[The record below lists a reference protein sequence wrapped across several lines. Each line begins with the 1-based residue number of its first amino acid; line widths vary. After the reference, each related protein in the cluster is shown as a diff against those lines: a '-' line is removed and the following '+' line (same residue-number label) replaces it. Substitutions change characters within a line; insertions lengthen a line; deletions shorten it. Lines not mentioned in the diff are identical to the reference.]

1 MLEFVIKKLLS
12 IFYHGPMSQN
22 KKSFLICCPWHEDKN
37 PSCHIF
43 KDSGVF
49 RCWTC
54 HGDSKGVDPYR
65 GFQALGMPEFEAK
78 QIFIRKQKIEEPLDF
93 KAELPRIQDLRIQDL
108 LVDEFEDPLELD
120 GINEYIKALTWEIEC
135 SSERD
140 AQEVWKQRKYLED
153 ARDIIILWQEQNT
166 LVASRREWEK
176 TDGNNGN
183 YRGILYETLKGKEF
197 QDIYRPTVVK
207 LETNEP
213 EERLALRIGNST
225 YFEVFLRQKPDSVLK
240 IKSINQKGLTF
251 KPGQVESVAF
261 PFGIK
266 SWDFVNDSKGLFITE
281 GPYDCLRTH
290 QHILQNN
297 LKYKALALL
306 GTPNVEE
313 IFDILERNILFKM
326 YKKKIPL
333 LLALDHDEAG
343 MKATALFM
351 KLYEE
356 FFNEVDLKGKKMK
369 DYIKI
374 FPYPLGI
381 GDPGDLEAKVFLNAL
396 NACV

>member
-1 MLEFVIKKLLS
+1 MLEIIIPKLLS
-12 IFYHGPMSQN
+12 YYYTGPMSQN
-22 KKSFLICCPWHEDKN
+22 KKSFTICCPWHEDQN
-37 PSCHIF
+37 PSCQIY
-43 KDSGVF
+43 KDTGVF

-65 GFQALGMPEFEAK
+65 GFKALGMPEFEAK
-78 QIFIRKQKIEEPLDF
+78 EIFIKRHEIEEPLDF
-93 KAELPRIQDLRIQDL
+93 KSELPRIQDL
-108 LVDEFEDPLELD
+108 VVNEFEDPLEIED
-120 GINEYIKALTWEIEC
+120 INEYIKALTWEIEC

-140 AQEVWKQRKYLED
+140 TQEIWKQREYLETV
-153 ARDIIILWQEQNT
+153 RDIMIKWEEENT

-207 LETNEP
+207 LQMNEP

-225 YFEVFLRQKPDSVLK
+225 YFEVFVRQKQDSVLK
-240 IKSINQKGLTF
+240 VKSINQKGLTF
-251 KPGQVESVAF
+251 KPGEIESVAM
-261 PFGIK
+261 PFGIER
-266 SWDFVNDSKGLFITE
+266 WDFVEDCKGLFITE
-281 GPYDCLRTH
+281 GPYDCLRVH
-290 QHILQNN
+290 QHILQNS
-297 LKYKALALL
+297 LKFRVLALL
-306 GTPNVEE
+306 GTPNTQD
-313 IFDILERNILFKM
+313 IFEILERNILYKM
-326 YKKKIPL
+326 YNKKIPL
-333 LLALDHDEAG
+333 ILALDHDEAG

-356 FFNEVDLKGKKMK
+356 FFNEVDLRAKKMK

-381 GDPGDLEAKVFLNAL
+381 GDPGDLEAKAFLNAL